1 MDRPALLI
9 CIAGPSA
16 AGKTY
21 FSEELKTLLAQAK
34 ISAVV
39 IASDDYYREHWR
51 PDSIY
56 GFDTVDAIDRDAL
69 IEDVQALLEGR
80 LQLRRRY
87 DMGTRDVS
95 WESFNGTCDVVLLEG
110 AFGPQLLMNHLR
122 LDLLIY
128 VSASLPIRMIRRL
141 RRDVHERQR
150 TILSV
155 LRQTV
160 MQMLPGERRFIH
172 PLRHSADLV
181 IREVPKG
188 LGLAVK
194 AIDELIKTS
203 GAQAP

>member
-1 MDRPALLI
+1 MDKPALLI

-39 IASDDYYREHWR
+39 IASDDYYREHWT

-56 GFDTVDAIDRDAL
+56 GFDTLDAIDRDAL

-95 WESFNGTCDVVLLEG
+95 WESFKGTCDVVLLEG
-110 AFGPQLLMNHLR
+110 AFGPQLLMTHLR

-194 AIDELIKTS
+194 AIEELIKTS

>member
-1 MDRPALLI
+1 MDKPALLI

-110 AFGPQLLMNHLR
+110 AFGPQLLMTHLR

-172 PLRHSADLV
+172 PLRNSADLV

-194 AIDELIKTS
+194 AIEELIKTS

>member
-1 MDRPALLI
+1 MDKPALLI

-39 IASDDYYREHWR
+39 IASDDYYREHWT

-110 AFGPQLLMNHLR
+110 AFGPQLLMDHLHP
-122 LDLLIY
+122 DLLIY
-128 VSASLPIRMIRRL
+128 VSASLPIRVIRRL
-141 RRDVHERQR
+141 RRDVRERQR
-150 TILSV
+150 SSLSV

-160 MQMLPGERRFIH
+160 MQMLPGERRFIY
-172 PLRHSADLV
+172 PLRDCADLIV
-181 IREVPKG
+181 RDVSTGCPQ
-188 LGLAVK
+188 AVK
-194 AIDELIKTS
+194 RIEALIKTS
-203 GAQAP
+203 RAAAP

>member
-1 MDRPALLI
+1 MDKPALLI

-34 ISAVV
+34 ISSVV
-39 IASDDYYREHWR
+39 IASDDYYREHWT

-110 AFGPQLLMNHLR
+110 AFGPQLLMTHLR

>member
-1 MDRPALLI
+1 MDKPALLI

-95 WESFNGTCDVVLLEG
+95 WESFKGTCDVVLLEG
-110 AFGPQLLMNHLR
+110 AFGPQLLMTHLR

>member
-1 MDRPALLI
+1 MDKPALLI

-95 WESFNGTCDVVLLEG
+95 WESFKGTCDVVLLEG
-110 AFGPQLLMNHLR
+110 AFGPQLLMTHLR

-194 AIDELIKTS
+194 AIEELIKTS

>member
-1 MDRPALLI
+1 MDKPALLI

-39 IASDDYYREHWR
+39 IASDDYYREHWT

-95 WESFNGTCDVVLLEG
+95 WESFKGTCDVVLLEG
-110 AFGPQLLMNHLR
+110 AFGPQLLMTHLR

-194 AIDELIKTS
+194 AIEELIKTS
-203 GAQAP
+203 EAQAP